1 MQSYL
6 GWTKRTA
13 EPQSITAQ
21 IFSLCRLPTL
31 PERRFVESEHGK
43 DQLLLQDW
51 LNPLA
56 VQGFQ
61 VGGKPAFPRGSAIV
75 KQKLRRAADGK
86 LEVAALGLMIKQGQ
100 GFDPAHGDW
109 EYGYWEAD
117 SGLSAGEAVQT
128 HCGDCHKASSSDHV
142 FVESSW
148 RIPRETP

>member
-13 EPQSITAQ
+13 EPQTITTQ

-43 DQLLLQDW
+43 DQLSLQDW

-56 VQGFQ
+56 VHGFQ
-61 VGGKPAFPRGSAIV
+61 VGGKPAFARGSAIV
-75 KQKLRRAADGK
+75 KQKLRRAPDGK
-86 LEVAALGLMIKQGQ
+86 LEVAALVLMIKQGP

-117 SGLSAGEAVQT
+117 SGLSAGEAVQN
-128 HCGDCHKASSSDHV
+128 HCGDCHRGSSSDHV
-142 FVESSW
+142 FVESNW
-148 RIPRETP
+148 RIPRKSP